1 MTTISLRGKTALVT
15 GGASKIG
22 TAIVAAL
29 SEADARI
36 AMTYRTHKDE
46 AEALAKSVNGLL
58 IKADT
63 TKAPDC
69 ARAVKT
75 TIEKLG
81 AIDILVNNAGIW
93 MGGAF
98 DEIAEQ
104 DMDALIETNLKGT
117 LHMCRSVIPHMKR
130 RKQGIIINL
139 ATSGRNIIAKGNVS
153 YGTSKSGVIGFTKA
167 LAREL
172 GPFGIRVNA
181 VSPGWIPSE
190 AMYNKMMSKRKKGTP
205 EIAIPFGKPEYAAG
219 AVLFFASDL
228 SRYVT
233 GEVLNVHGSGS

>member
-46 AEALAKSVNGLL
+46 ADALARSVNGLL
-58 IKADT
+58 LKADT
-63 TKAPDC
+63 TRASDC

-75 TIEKLG
+75 IIKKFG

-104 DMDALIETNLKGT
+104 NMDALIETNLKGT
-117 LHMCRSVIPHMKR
+117 LHMCRAVIPHMKK
-130 RKQGIIINL
+130 RKQGNIINL
-139 ATSGRNIIAKGNVS
+139 ATSVRNIMGKGNVS
-153 YGTSKSGVIGFTKA
+153 YGTSKSGVIGFTQA
-167 LAREL
+167 LAKEL

-181 VSPGWIPSE
+181 VSPGWIPSQAE
-190 AMYNKMMSKRKKGTP
+190 YTEMMSKRDRGTP
-205 EIAIPFGKPEYAAG
+205 EIAIPFGKPEYIAG

-233 GEVLNVHGSGS
+233 GEILNVHGSGS

>member
-1 MTTISLRGKTALVT
+1 MTSISLRGKTALVT

-22 TAIVAAL
+22 AAIVTAL
-29 SEADARI
+29 AEAGARI
-36 AMTYRTHKDE
+36 AMTYRTHKD
-46 AEALAKSVNGLL
+46 AASALADSINGLL
-58 IKADT
+58 LKADT
-63 TKAPDC
+63 TKASDC
-69 ARAVKT
+69 MKAVKM

-93 MGGAF
+93 KGAAF

-117 LHMCRSVIPHMKR
+117 LHMCRAVIPHMKK
-130 RKQGIIINL
+130 RKQGNIINL
-139 ATSGRNIIAKGNVS
+139 ATSVRNIMAKGNVS

-167 LAREL
+167 LAKEL

-181 VSPGWIPSE
+181 VSPGWIPSQVE
-190 AMYNKMMSKRKKGTP
+190 YNKMMSKREKGTP
-205 EIAIPFGKPEYAAG
+205 EIAIPFGKPEYVAG

-233 GEVLNVHGSGS
+233 GEILNVHGS